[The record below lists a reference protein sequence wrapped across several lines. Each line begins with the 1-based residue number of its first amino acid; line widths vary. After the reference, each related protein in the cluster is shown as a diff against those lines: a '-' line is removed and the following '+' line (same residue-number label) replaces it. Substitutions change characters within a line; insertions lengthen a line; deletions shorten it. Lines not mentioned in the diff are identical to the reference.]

1 MKPQDVLVTLKLLV
15 SGWPGSFAELGQ
27 QLGMSASAVHQAF
40 KRARQSGLIQ
50 PDSKLPNKAALA
62 EFLLFGLKYVF
73 PAQPGSRCRGM
84 PTSYA
89 AKPLRDEFMSSNS
102 SSLEDDDVP
111 VWPDPE
117 GLQQGN
123 ELEPLYRSVPAAA
136 RNDSKLYEWL
146 ALADALRSGRARE
159 RELAAKI
166 VRERLA
172 WHENNR

>member
-1 MKPQDVLVTLKLLV
+1 MKPQDILVTLKLLV
-15 SGWPGSFAELGQ
+15 SGWPKSFAELGQ
-27 QLGMSASAVHQAF
+27 QLGMSASAAHQAV

-50 PDSKLPNKAALA
+50 PDSNLPNKAALA

-73 PAQPGSRCRGM
+73 PAQPGSRSRGL

-89 AKPLRDEFMSSNS
+89 AQPLREEFMSSRPS
-102 SSLEDDDVP
+102 SSDDNDVP

-117 GLQQGN
+117 GLQQGY
-123 ELEPLYRSVPAAA
+123 ELKPLYRSVPAAA

-146 ALADALRSGRARE
+146 VLADALRSGRARE

-166 VRERLA
+166 VRKRLA
-172 WHENNR
+172 SA

>member
-1 MKPQDVLVTLKLLV
+1 MSMKPQDILVTLKLLV
-15 SGWPGSFAELGQ
+15 SGWPKSFAELGQ
-27 QLGMSASAVHQAF
+27 QLGMSASEAHEAF
-40 KRARQSGLIQ
+40 KRARQSGLIH
-50 PDSKLPNKAALA
+50 PDSKQPNKAALA
-62 EFLLFGLKYVF
+62 EFLISGLKYIF

-102 SSLEDDDVP
+102 SPFKDDDVP

-123 ELEPLYRSVPAAA
+123 ELKPLYRSVPAAA

-166 VRERLA
+166 VRKRLELA
-172 WHENNR
+172 